1 MSRLLVVSNRV
12 GNPKAG
18 ASAGGLAVALGETL
32 REQGGLWFGWSGQV
46 TDNDAT
52 PGLQTEE
59 IGNVELVTTDLTREE
74 YETYYLGFSNQVLWP
89 VFHYRVD
96 LAQFE
101 SAHLK
106 GYQRVN
112 RRLAERVRELIRP
125 DDVIWVH
132 DFHLIPLASEL
143 RAMGVANPIGFFL
156 HIPFPPTQVLLTVP
170 QNAWLVRSL
179 FSYDVVGFQTEVD
192 RVHFRRYVTE
202 EAKGRDI
209 GDNMLVAYGR
219 TLVARSF
226 PIGVDAEP
234 FRALARTRQAGEQ
247 VDRQRSRNLG
257 RTNVIGVDR
266 LDYTKG
272 LPQRMRAFE
281 RLLETYPENRGQVVF
296 TQVAPPTRVDV
307 DAYADIRQQLE
318 GLSGAINGRFSDFD
332 WTPIRYIHRAVARRT
347 LAALY
352 ATSGVGLVT
361 PLRDGMNLVAKE
373 YVVAQ
378 DPDSPGVLVLSRFAG
393 AAETMTE
400 ALIVNPY
407 DLDEVA
413 EAMQLAL
420 RMSREE
426 RCERHRKLMGKVTMF
441 DNRHWARTFLDALN
455 GAVGQTSPML

>member
-18 ASAGGLAVALGETL
+18 ASAGGLAVGLGEAM
-32 REQGGLWFGWSGQV
+32 REHGGVWFGWSGEV
-46 TDNDAT
+46 IDDGT
-52 PGLQTEE
+52 PAMHHEE
-59 IGNVELVTTDLTREE
+59 LGNIELITTDLTRDE

-112 RRLAERVRELIRP
+112 RRFAERLREIIRP

-132 DFHLIPLASEL
+132 DFHLIPLAAEL

-170 QNAWLVRSL
+170 QSTWLIRSL
-179 FSYDVVGFQTEVD
+179 FSYDLVGFQTEVD
-192 RVHFRRYVTE
+192 RKHFRRYVTE

-219 TLVARSF
+219 TLLARAF

-234 FRALARTRQAGEQ
+234 FRALTHSRQALEL
-247 VDRQRSRNLG
+247 VERQRSRNLG
-257 RTNVIGVDR
+257 RTSIIGVDR
-266 LDYTKG
+266 LDYSKG

-281 RLLETYPENRGQVVF
+281 RLLESYPENRGQVVF
-296 TQVAPPTRVDV
+296 SQVAPPTRVDV
-307 DAYADIRQQLE
+307 DAYTDIRSQLE

-332 WTPIRYIHRAVARRT
+332 WTPIRYIHRALARRT

-378 DPDSPGVLVLSRFAG
+378 DASNPGVLVLSRFAG

-413 EAMQLAL
+413 EAMQTAL
-420 RMSREE
+420 RMPLDE
-426 RCERHRKLMGKVTMF
+426 RCERHRKLLGKVMMF
-441 DNRHWARTFLDALN
+441 DNRHWARSFLEALR
-455 GAVGQTSPML
+455 GAVGQIVTVV

>member
-1 MSRLLVVSNRV
+1 MGRLLIVSNRV
-12 GNPKAG
+12 GNPRAG
-18 ASAGGLAVALGETL
+18 ASAGGLAVAVGDAL
-32 REQGGLWFGWSGQV
+32 RDHGGVWFGWSGQIV
-46 TDNDAT
+46 DEDTT
-52 PGLQTEE
+52 PAVYSEQN
-59 IGNVELVTTDLTREE
+59 GNIELVTTDLTREE

-101 SAHLK
+101 TAHLK

-112 RRLAERVRELIRP
+112 RRFAERLREILRP
-125 DDVIWVH
+125 DDIIWVH
-132 DFHLIPLASEL
+132 DFHLIPLAAEL

-156 HIPFPPTQVLLTVP
+156 HIPFPPTQIMLAVP
-170 QNAWLVRSL
+170 QNAWLIRSM

-192 RVHFRRYVTE
+192 RVHFRRFVTE

-219 TLVARSF
+219 TLVARAF

-234 FRALARTRQAGEQ
+234 FRALARTREAGQ
-247 VDRQRSRNLG
+247 TIDRQRSRNLG
-257 RTNVIGVDR
+257 RTNIIGVDR

-272 LPQRMRAFE
+272 LPQRLRAFE
-281 RLLETYPENRGQVVF
+281 RLLETYPENRGNVVF

-307 DAYADIRQQLE
+307 DAYTDIRQELE

-378 DPDSPGVLVLSRFAG
+378 DPEDPGMLVLSRFAG

-407 DLDEVA
+407 DLDDVA

-420 RMSREE
+420 RMPRDE
-426 RCERHRKLMGKVTMF
+426 RCDRHGKLIGKVVSL
-441 DNRHWARTFLDALN
+441 DNRHWARTFLEALRA
-455 GAVGQTSPML
+455 AVGQAGAVA